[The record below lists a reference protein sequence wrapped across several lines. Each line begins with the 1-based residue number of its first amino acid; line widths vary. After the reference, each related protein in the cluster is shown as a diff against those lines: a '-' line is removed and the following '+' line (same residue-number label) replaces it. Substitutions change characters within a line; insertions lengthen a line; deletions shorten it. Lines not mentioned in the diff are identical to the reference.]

1 LRLAHF
7 IIFYFCSLVDS
18 FPSFFITSIMS
29 ADSDATKN
37 VGIAFA
43 LVIGAGAAT
52 GIGASVVFF
61 PSLVRLA
68 SRKTLAGALGLSAGV
83 MTYVSFVEI
92 FQKSARAF
100 TNAGHGQDKASI
112 LAGVCFFAGVVFM
125 MVRFAT
131 VAGCCYRVCAL
142 CLPLSSARRPRVSR
156 VTWLRDAQI

>member
-1 LRLAHF
+1 LLRLE
-7 IIFYFCSLVDS
+7 IYYN
-18 FPSFFITSIMS
+18 TTTTTTTIMS
-29 ADSDATKN
+29 SSDN

-43 LVIGAGAAT
+43 LVIGAGAST

-92 FQKSARAF
+92 FQKSIAAF
-100 TNAGHGQDKASI
+100 QNAGQGNDKASI

-125 MVRFAT
+125 MVRTFFAAASFSAP
-131 VAGCCYRVCAL
+131 VCCICYF
-142 CLPLSSARRPRVSR
+142 PLS
-156 VTWLRDAQI
+156 

>member
-1 LRLAHF
+1 
-7 IIFYFCSLVDS
+7 
-18 FPSFFITSIMS
+18 MS
-29 ADSDATKN
+29 VNEPTKN

-43 LVIGAGAAT
+43 LVIAAGAAT

-68 SRKTLAGALGLSAGV
+68 SRKTLAAGLGLSAGV

-100 TNAGHGQDKASI
+100 NDAGHGEDTASI

-125 MVRFAT
+125 MVRT
-131 VAGCCYRVCAL
+131 GGCMW
-142 CLPLSSARRPRVSR
+142 PLSSDRHPVFRVA
-156 VTWLRDAQI
+156 WLICTLLSTIAGGLRYTLHIMLL